1 MKIRTQFLL
10 TSLVAL
16 AGLNAMAERPNII
29 LCMSDD
35 QGWGDVA
42 YNGHPVLRTPHL
54 DQMSRE
60 GIRFDRFYSTS
71 PVCSPTRAACL
82 TGRHPYRQG
91 VLFANVGKLKA
102 EEITLPEVLGEQG
115 YATGHFGKW
124 HLGSLTTKTKDGHR
138 GRLGNTA
145 TYSPPWE
152 NGYDECF
159 VAESGVHT
167 YHIADNYEKLG
178 THYWTGLDQMVPAE
192 EISGDDS
199 KLMMDRALPFIER
212 ASKADIPFL
221 AVIWFHTPHQPVLSA
236 PPYTDGYNE
245 HKDYY
250 GCMTAMDE
258 QMGRLRAK
266 LKELGV
272 EDNTM
277 LWFCSDNGPTKVKN
291 SWGSTGGLRGG
302 KRSLYEGGVR
312 VPGLLIWPQIIE
324 QPRVVSMPCS
334 TSDYFPTILD
344 LLGLQL
350 PDRPYDGISL
360 MPLIKGT
367 MTERPKPLAFE
378 SSFTMREANLG
389 DPSINQTALIDQHYK
404 IYSKGSGNTYELYDL
419 NADPSEKKNI
429 AKQYPEV
436 VQRMRATIETWRQ
449 SCKESAQGK
458 DYVQK

>member
-1 MKIRTQFLL
+1 MKIGTQLLL
-10 TSLVAL
+10 TSLLCL
-16 AGLNAMAERPNII
+16 AELNALAERPNII

-35 QGWGDVA
+35 QGWGDVG

-54 DQMSRE
+54 DQMSKE
-60 GIRFDRFYSTS
+60 GMRFDRFYSTS
-71 PVCSPTRAACL
+71 PVCSPTRAGVL
-82 TGRHPYRQG
+82 TGRHPYRHG
-91 VLFANVGKLKA
+91 VPFANVGKLKA
-102 EEITLPEVLGEQG
+102 EEITLPEVLRAQG

-124 HLGSLTTKTKDGHR
+124 HLGSLTTKIKDGHR
-138 GRLGNTA
+138 GRPGNTA
-145 TYSPPWE
+145 SYSPPWE

-167 YHIADNYEKLG
+167 YHLAGNYEKLG
-178 THYWTGLDQMVPAE
+178 THYWTGLNQMVPAT

-199 KLMMDRALPFIER
+199 TLMMDRALPFIER

-236 PPYTDGYNE
+236 PPYTDGYDE

-291 SWGSTGGLRGG
+291 SWGSTGGWRGG

-312 VPGLLIWPQIIE
+312 VPGLLIWPQRID

-350 PDRPYDGISL
+350 PGRPYDGISL
-360 MPLIKGT
+360 MPLIEGE
-367 MTERPKPLAFE
+367 MTERPQALYFEHCFRQSLAFVDDNPE
-378 SSFTMREANLG
+378 
-389 DPSINQTALIDQHYK
+389 NQTAVIDNRYK
-404 IYSKGSGNTYELYDL
+404 IVSIDGGKTYQLFDLIEDGRELKD
-419 NADPSEKKNI
+419 I
-429 AKQYPEV
+429 AEQHPEIVQHMLKQLK
-436 VQRMRATIETWRQ
+436 AWRQ

-458 DYVQK
+458 DYIQK

>member
-344 LLGLQL
+344 MLGLQL

-404 IYSKGSGNTYELYDL
+404 IYSKGSGSTYELYDMI
-419 NADPSEKKNI
+419 ADPSEKKNI

>member
-138 GRLGNTA
+138 GRLGNTV

-344 LLGLQL
+344 MLGLQL

>member
-344 LLGLQL
+344 MLGLQL

-378 SSFTMREANLG
+378 SSFTMREANMG

-404 IYSKGSGNTYELYDL
+404 IYSKGSGSTYELYDMI
-419 NADPSEKKNI
+419 ADPSEKKNI

>member
-1 MKIRTQFLL
+1 
-10 TSLVAL
+10 
-16 AGLNAMAERPNII
+16 
-29 LCMSDD
+29 
-35 QGWGDVA
+35 
-42 YNGHPVLRTPHL
+42 
-54 DQMSRE
+54 
-60 GIRFDRFYSTS
+60 
-71 PVCSPTRAACL
+71 
-82 TGRHPYRQG
+82 
-91 VLFANVGKLKA
+91 
-102 EEITLPEVLGEQG
+102 
-115 YATGHFGKW
+115 
-124 HLGSLTTKTKDGHR
+124 
-138 GRLGNTA
+138 
-145 TYSPPWE
+145 
-152 NGYDECF
+152 
-159 VAESGVHT
+159 
-167 YHIADNYEKLG
+167 
-178 THYWTGLDQMVPAE
+178 
-192 EISGDDS
+192 
-199 KLMMDRALPFIER
+199 
-212 ASKADIPFL
+212 
-221 AVIWFHTPHQPVLSA
+221 VIWFHTPHQPVLSA

-344 LLGLQL
+344 MLGLQL

>member
-1 MKIRTQFLL
+1 MKKGTQLLL
-10 TSLVAL
+10 TSLLCL

-54 DQMSRE
+54 DQMSKE
-60 GIRFDRFYSTS
+60 GMRFDRFYSTS
-71 PVCSPTRAACL
+71 PVCSPTRAGVL
-82 TGRHPYRQG
+82 TGRHPYRHG
-91 VLFANVGKLKA
+91 VPFANVGKLKA
-102 EEITLPEVLGEQG
+102 EEITLPEVLRAQG

-124 HLGSLTTKTKDGHR
+124 HLGSLTTKIKDGHR
-138 GRLGNTA
+138 GRPGNTA

-167 YHIADNYEKLG
+167 YHLAGNYEKLG
-178 THYWTGLDQMVPAE
+178 THYWTGLDQMVPAA

-199 KLMMDRALPFIER
+199 TLMMDRALPFIER
-212 ASKADIPFL
+212 ATEADTPFL

-236 PPYTDGYNE
+236 PPYTDGYDE

-258 QMGRLRAK
+258 QIGRLRAK

-291 SWGSTGGLRGG
+291 SWGSTGGLRRG

-312 VPGLLIWPQIIE
+312 VPGLLIWPQRIE

-360 MPLIKGT
+360 MPLIKGM

-378 SSFTMREANLG
+378 SSFTMREANMG

-404 IYSKGSGNTYELYDL
+404 IYSKGSGSTYELYDMI
-419 NADPSEKKNI
+419 ADPSEKKNI

-449 SCKESAQGK
+449 SCQDSAQGK
-458 DYVQK
+458 DYIQK

>member
-1 MKIRTQFLL
+1 MKKGTQLLL
-10 TSLVAL
+10 TSLLCL

-344 LLGLQL
+344 MLGLQL

-378 SSFTMREANLG
+378 SSFTMREANMG

-404 IYSKGSGNTYELYDL
+404 IYSKGSGSTYELYDMI
-419 NADPSEKKNI
+419 ADPSEKKNI

>member
-1 MKIRTQFLL
+1 MKKGTQLLL
-10 TSLVAL
+10 TSLLCL

-54 DQMSRE
+54 DQMSKE
-60 GIRFDRFYSTS
+60 GMRFDRFYSTS
-71 PVCSPTRAACL
+71 PVCSPTRAGVL
-82 TGRHPYRQG
+82 TGRHPYRHG
-91 VLFANVGKLKA
+91 VPFANVGKLKA
-102 EEITLPEVLGEQG
+102 EEITLPEVLRAQG

-124 HLGSLTTKTKDGHR
+124 HLGSLTTKIKDGHR
-138 GRLGNTA
+138 GRPGNTA

-167 YHIADNYEKLG
+167 YHLAGNYEKLG
-178 THYWTGLDQMVPAE
+178 THYWTGLDQMVPAA

-199 KLMMDRALPFIER
+199 TLMMDRALPFIER
-212 ASKADIPFL
+212 ATEADTPFL

-236 PPYTDGYNE
+236 PPYTDGYDE

-291 SWGSTGGLRGG
+291 SWGSAGGLKGG

-312 VPGLLIWPQIIE
+312 VPGLLIWPQRIE

-404 IYSKGSGNTYELYDL
+404 IYSKGSGSTYELYDL
-419 NADPSEKKNI
+419 KRGSE
-429 AKQYPEV
+429 
-436 VQRMRATIETWRQ
+436 
-449 SCKESAQGK
+449 
-458 DYVQK
+458 